1 MKHPSHT
8 SVIIITKNRP
18 DQLAKCLGS
27 LGRQTTKPEEVVVV
41 DSSDTPQQFHLKNN
55 RFSLVYRYAPQYS
68 IPAARQ
74 MGLETT
80 SHPLVLFLDDDCT
93 AEKDWLKKMIELS
106 TTYPHAVLIAGSLIH
121 VPTKSIYAQII
132 RDIRKQRI
140 RSAGFCGYLYF
151 NIENCLIRKEFI
163 KKHKIKFDE
172 ALFHEDF
179 ADFAIQIK
187 KNGGEIVISDKS
199 KIYHHERQSLLP
211 FLRQRFK
218 NSGNLIRL
226 KRKWPAQEFHFFA
239 SRRSNYLNVLIAQ
252 VELFVAKGEIR
263 NCLKFV
269 GIIILSVVT
278 YELGNL
284 YAKISNHE
292 KLNHGYLRVR
302 LTIDFLLAV
311 IFFVISIPIM
321 MLIGLII
328 RIDSSGSIIFSQLR
342 VGKNLKLFKFYKF
355 RTMWCDAKQR
365 FPKLYDYKFTPNRVS
380 TFKFKTADDPR
391 LTKFG
396 RYLRKTS
403 LDELPNLI
411 NVIRGDMSLIGP
423 RPEIPEMLSYY
434 KKEEMI
440 KFTVKPGITGYAQV
454 MGRGLLTFKQTIK
467 YDNAY
472 VSNQG
477 LFVDMEIIIRTIYV
491 VLRGLGAF

>member
-1 MKHPSHT
+1 
-8 SVIIITKNRP
+8 
-18 DQLAKCLGS
+18 
-27 LGRQTTKPEEVVVV
+27 
-41 DSSDTPQQFHLKNN
+41 
-55 RFSLVYRYAPQYS
+55 
-68 IPAARQ
+68 

-80 SHPLVLFLDDDCT
+80 SHPLVLFLDDDCM

-106 TTYPHAVLIAGSLIH
+106 ITYPHAVLIAGSLIH

-132 RDIRKQRI
+132 KDIRKQRI
-140 RSAGFCGYLYF
+140 RSAGPCGYLYF

-179 ADFAIQIK
+179 ADFALQIK
-187 KNGGEIVISDKS
+187 KNDGEIVISDKS
-199 KIYHHERQSLLP
+199 KVYHHERQNLLP

-218 NSGNLIRL
+218 NSGNLTRL
-226 KRKWPAQEFHFFA
+226 QRKWPAQEFHFFA
-239 SRRSNYLNVLIAQ
+239 SSRSSFLTVLLTRIRGYIKKRHLKDLLKYL
-252 VELFVAKGEIR
+252 
-263 NCLKFV
+263 
-269 GIIILSVVT
+269 GIIVLSVTT
-278 YELGNL
+278 YELGNF
-284 YAKISNHE
+284 YTKASNH
-292 KLNHGYLRVR
+292 KNLNRTYLKVR
-302 LTIDFLLAV
+302 PILDLFLAIILF
-311 IFFVISIPIM
+311 IFSIPIM
-321 MLIGLII
+321 LLIGLII
-328 RIDSSGSIIFSQLR
+328 VIDSPGPIIFSQLR

-365 FPKLYDYKFTPNRVS
+365 FPELYDYKFTPDRVN
-380 TFKFKTADDPR
+380 TFKFKTANDPR
-391 LTKFG
+391 LTRFG

-411 NVIRGDMSLIGP
+411 NVIRDDMSLIGP
-423 RPEIPEMLSYY
+423 RPEIPEMLPYY
-434 KKEEMI
+434 KKEEMV
-440 KFTVKPGITGYAQV
+440 KFSVKPGITGFAQV

-467 YDNAY
+467 YDNTY